1 MLVVESH
8 PLQITDAA
16 PACTGP
22 VRPNDKSRANKRRGA
37 GPEELRAAVFGQMLA
52 DALYPIQSPSL
63 ARVSG
68 GGFL

>member
-8 PLQITDAA
+8 SRPVQITDAA
-16 PACTGP
+16 PCVHPA
-22 VRPNDKSRANKRRGA
+22 VAINDKSRANKIKDA
-37 GPEELRAAVFGQMLA
+37 LRDDVFGQMLA
-52 DALYPIQSPSL
+52 DALYPIPSPSL

>member
-8 PLQITDAA
+8 SLQVQITDAA
-16 PACTGP
+16 PCVHPA
-22 VRPNDKSRANKRRGA
+22 VVINDKSRANKRKEAIRDG
-37 GPEELRAAVFGQMLA
+37 VFGQMLA
-52 DALYPIQSPSL
+52 DALYPIPSPSL